1 MWSRLVTV
9 VEEMWQTI
17 CRTAFSLIVS
27 EAQDFACDLL
37 DARGDSLAH
46 SPRAM
51 PVFNLTLPR
60 AVKAL
65 LDKFPPETLQ
75 PGDVLVTN
83 DPWLCAGHLFDIAV
97 VTPVFR
103 NGTLVALTGTVGHV
117 GDIGGTKDSLR
128 AREIYEEGI
137 QIPPMMLYR
146 AGVPN
151 HDLFTLIAENVRKS
165 EEVLGDIHSFIA
177 ANTLGAERLL
187 AFMDEYGMHDLR
199 ALAHVVQTRA
209 ETAMRDAIR
218 ALPDGVYRSEIWNNP
233 LGEKLDYPLRLTVQ
247 GDEIELDFAGAPAQ
261 LPQGGLN
268 CTYSYTA
275 AHATYPMKCLLS
287 PQVRSNAGCYRPF
300 TVKAPE
306 GSILNCTKPASVN
319 LRTRVGWYIAPNI
332 FRALVDAAPAQVQS
346 ATGLPVAINIYGRE
360 ANGYVYADHFFMGAG
375 QGASQQGDGKSA
387 LLYPTSA
394 ANTSVE
400 LMEARAPVLV
410 LEKSFVTDSGGP
422 GEHRGGCGVRTR
434 LRKLH
439 DDGLPTLASVYPE
452 GVGVTVQGLQG
463 GMAGGSVRGVLL
475 DPDGNVTH
483 DCGTGE
489 LVTLTCT
496 DQIVEVQLAGGA
508 GFGDPRARPTALV
521 EQDVAEG
528 IVSPEAA
535 ERDYGLQIAAGKAAE

>member
-9 VEEMWQTI
+9 VEEMWHTI

-65 LDKFPPETLQ
+65 LEKFPPETLQ

-103 NGTLVALTGTVGHV
+103 HGALVALTGTVGHV

-151 HDLFTLIAENVRKS
+151 DDLFTLIAENVRKS

-177 ANTLGAERLL
+177 ANALGAERLL

-199 ALAHVVQTRA
+199 ALARVVQTRA

-218 ALPDGVYRSEIWNNP
+218 ALPDGVYTSEIWNNP
-233 LGEKLDYPLRLTVQ
+233 LGEQLNYPLKLTVR
-247 GDEIELDFAGAPAQ
+247 DDAIELDFEGAPAQ

-275 AHATYPMKCLLS
+275 AHATYPMKCILS

-300 TVKAPE
+300 TVKAPV

-332 FRALVDAAPAQVQS
+332 FRALADAAP
-346 ATGLPVAINIYGRE
+346 
-360 ANGYVYADHFFMGAG
+360 GAG
-375 QGASQQGDGKSA
+375 AGGNRSA
-387 LLYPTSA
+387 GRDQHL
-394 ANTSVE
+394 
-400 LMEARAPVLV
+400 RAH
-410 LEKSFVTDSGGP
+410 GGRP
-422 GEHRGGCGVRTR
+422 CLCRPFLHGCGAGR
-434 LRKLH
+434 LEY
-439 DDGLPTLASVYPE
+439 TATAS
-452 GVGVTVQGLQG
+452 
-463 GMAGGSVRGVLL
+463 RR
-475 DPDGNVTH
+475 
-483 DCGTGE
+483 C
-489 LVTLTCT
+489 C
-496 DQIVEVQLAGGA
+496 IR
-508 GFGDPRARPTALV
+508 PRRPTPR
-521 EQDVAEG
+521 
-528 IVSPEAA
+528 SS
-535 ERDYGLQIAAGKAAE
+535 

>member
-1 MWSRLVTV
+1 
-9 VEEMWQTI
+9 
-17 CRTAFSLIVS
+17 
-27 EAQDFACDLL
+27 
-37 DARGDSLAH
+37 
-46 SPRAM
+46 
-51 PVFNLTLPR
+51 
-60 AVKAL
+60 VKAL
-65 LDKFPPETLQ
+65 LEKFPPETLK

-103 NGTLVALTGTVGHV
+103 DGTLVALTGTVGHV

-151 HDLFTLIAENVRKS
+151 DDLFTLIAENVRKS

-177 ANTLGAERLL
+177 ANALGAERLL
-187 AFMDEYGMHDLR
+187 AFMAEYGMHDLR
-199 ALAHVVQTRA
+199 ALARVVQTRA
-209 ETAMRDAIR
+209 ESAMRAAIR
-218 ALPDGVYRSEIWNNP
+218 ALPDGVYHSEIWNNP
-233 LGEKLDYPLRLTVQ
+233 LGERLHYPLRLTVQ
-247 GDEIELDFAGAPAQ
+247 GDAIELDFEGAPGQ

-275 AHATYPMKCLLS
+275 AHATYPMKCILS

-300 TVKAPE
+300 TVKAPV

-332 FRALVDAAPAQVQS
+332 FRALAEAAPAQVQA
-346 ATGLPVAINIYGRE
+346 ATGLPVAINVYGRE
-360 ANGYVYADHFFMGAG
+360 ANGHVYADHFFMGAG
-375 QGASQQGDGKSA
+375 QGGSRHGDGKSA

-422 GEHRGGCGVRTR
+422 GAHRGGCGVRTR

-439 DDGLPTLASVYPE
+439 DDGLPMLASVYPE
-452 GVGVTVQGLQG
+452 GVGVTVEGLHG
-463 GMAGGSVRGVLL
+463 GLAGGGVRGVVL
-475 DPDGNVTH
+475 DPNGNVVQ

-489 LVTLTCT
+489 LVTLTRT
-496 DQIVEVQLAGGA
+496 DRIVEVRLAGGA
-508 GFGDPRARPTALV
+508 GFGDPRSRPAALV
-521 EQDVAEG
+521 ERDVAEG
-528 IVSPEAA
+528 IVSVTAA
-535 ERDYGLQIAAGKAAE
+535 EREYGFSLAAGKAAE

>member
-1 MWSRLVTV
+1 
-9 VEEMWQTI
+9 
-17 CRTAFSLIVS
+17 
-27 EAQDFACDLL
+27 
-37 DARGDSLAH
+37 
-46 SPRAM
+46 
-51 PVFNLTLPR
+51 
-60 AVKAL
+60 
-65 LDKFPPETLQ
+65 
-75 PGDVLVTN
+75 
-83 DPWLCAGHLFDIAV
+83 
-97 VTPVFR
+97 
-103 NGTLVALTGTVGHV
+103 
-117 GDIGGTKDSLR
+117 
-128 AREIYEEGI
+128 
-137 QIPPMMLYR
+137 
-146 AGVPN
+146 
-151 HDLFTLIAENVRKS
+151 
-165 EEVLGDIHSFIA
+165 
-177 ANTLGAERLL
+177 
-187 AFMDEYGMHDLR
+187 MHDLR

-209 ETAMRDAIR
+209 ETAMREAIR

-233 LGEKLDYPLRLTVQ
+233 LGEKLHYPLKLTVQ
-247 GDEIELDFAGAPAQ
+247 GDAIELDFAGAPAQ

-287 PQVRSNAGCYRPF
+287 PQVRSNAGCYRPY

-332 FRALVDAAPAQVQS
+332 FRALADAAPTQVQA

-400 LMEARAPVLV
+400 LMEARAPILV

-434 LRKLH
+434 LRKLY

-452 GVGVTVQGLQG
+452 GVGVTVQGLHG
-463 GMAGGSVRGVLL
+463 GMPGGSVRGVVL
-475 DPDGNVTH
+475 DSDDNVVH

-489 LVTLTCT
+489 LVTLTRT
-496 DQIVEVQLAGGA
+496 DQVVEVQLAGGA
-508 GFGDPRARPTALV
+508 GFGDPRARPTAMV
-521 EQDVAEG
+521 AHDVAEG